1 MTNAPE
7 AEWHVVCEQCGQVM
21 TPNSG
26 CLPYI
31 VFESGKRYKREPH
44 FDDDDRPCHDCNA
57 GPGKYH
63 HTGCDSDVGLNRSS
77 QQLLSSSSRTVHIKS
92 VCSSSSRRSKN
103 DPERVAPSLEERVC
117 LLAVA
122 AVADQL
128 EVRAS
133 RTQGGSR

>member
-31 VFESGKRYKREPH
+31 VFESGKRYKRERH
-44 FDDDDRPCHDCNA
+44 FDDDGRPCHDCNA

-63 HTGCDSDVGLNRSS
+63 HTGCDSDYCPVCD
-77 QQLLSSSSRTVHIKS
+77 QQILFHGANSAA
-92 VCSSSSRRSKN
+92 CDN
-103 DPERVAPSLEERVC
+103 G
-117 LLAVA
+117 AVMRFEA
-122 AVADQL
+122 AAKAK
-128 EVRAS
+128 RKMGTS
-133 RTQGGSR
+133 